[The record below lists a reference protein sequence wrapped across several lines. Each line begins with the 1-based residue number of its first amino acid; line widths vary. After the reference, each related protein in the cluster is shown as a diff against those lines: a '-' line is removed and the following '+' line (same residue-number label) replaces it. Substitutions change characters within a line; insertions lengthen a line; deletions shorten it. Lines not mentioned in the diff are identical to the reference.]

1 LFYLLQNTEPK
12 RKRAV
17 ELCNKAGGRITMI
30 RFNYMGLEFQQHP
43 QGVDVFA
50 TGELQFYDSQKFM
63 KTVPEEAKG
72 KGRNVTLDMGELK
85 FIDSAGLGAVLYV
98 SEALRMQGQ
107 KLILRNVNQYNRR
120 VLEKI
125 APVGTFDIQ
134 D

>member
-1 LFYLLQNTEPK
+1 
-12 RKRAV
+12 
-17 ELCNKAGGRITMI
+17 MI
-30 RFNYMGLEFQQHP
+30 RLNYMGLEFQEHA

-63 KTVPEEAKG
+63 KLLPDETKG
-72 KGRNVTLDMGELK
+72 KGRVVTLDMGELK

-107 KLILRNVNQYNRR
+107 KFVMRNVNQYNRR
-120 VLEKI
+120 VLDKI

>member
-1 LFYLLQNTEPK
+1 
-12 RKRAV
+12 
-17 ELCNKAGGRITMI
+17 MI

-63 KTVPEEAKG
+63 KTVPEETKG